1 MRPTNGRAA
10 PYTPDPVPA
19 DLPDSA
25 RRYLDSELHRI
36 AALLQ
41 LLLGGMHLDPL
52 YAAPA
57 KPRAGDIVYADGT
70 RWNPGSGEG
79 FYYLNSSGVWKLLG

>member
-1 MRPTNGRAA
+1 MRPTNGRVA
-10 PYTPDPVPA
+10 PYTPGAPPN

-25 RRYLDSELHRI
+25 RRYLDDELHRI
-36 AALLQ
+36 ASMLQ
-41 LLLGGMHLDPL
+41 LLLGSTHLDPL

-57 KPRAGDIVYADGT
+57 KPRTGDIVYADGA

-79 FYYLNSSGVWKLLG
+79 IYYFKSTGAWALLG